1 MEQAYRVT
9 RRGGTTVSAGLP
21 HPDHRWDLQQVSM
34 VAEERTIKG
43 SYIGS
48 CVPLRD
54 IPRYID
60 LYRQGLLPVNK
71 LMSEVLDLEDIN
83 NGFDRLA
90 SGKTVRQV
98 IRF

>member
-1 MEQAYRVT
+1 
-9 RRGGTTVSAGLP
+9 
-21 HPDHRWDLQQVSM
+21 M